1 MKFLFFFIFLLLE
14 IFNLLFRAAVKSA
27 NVYGFM
33 LGFTNSVIYYA
44 IASAFQLGK
53 DKFIMRIFS
62 KLSLA

>member
-1 MKFLFFFIFLLLE
+1 LE